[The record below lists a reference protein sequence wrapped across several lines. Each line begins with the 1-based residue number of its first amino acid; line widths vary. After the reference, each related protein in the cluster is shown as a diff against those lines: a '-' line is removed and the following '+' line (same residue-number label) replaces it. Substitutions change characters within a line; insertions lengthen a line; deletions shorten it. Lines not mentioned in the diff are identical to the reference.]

1 MVFATTG
8 CSSWPKYVVTGT
20 AATAGAIAAGT
31 AGAVGGAVLGDV
43 AGELIVDPIIS
54 AGKTKAVVEQK
65 VDSVWSLLARLG
77 EVAGWVVGAFLVLP
91 LVIPLLL
98 GYLIP
103 SPGSRRKK

>member
-1 MVFATTG
+1 M
-8 CSSWPKYVVTGT
+8 VTGT